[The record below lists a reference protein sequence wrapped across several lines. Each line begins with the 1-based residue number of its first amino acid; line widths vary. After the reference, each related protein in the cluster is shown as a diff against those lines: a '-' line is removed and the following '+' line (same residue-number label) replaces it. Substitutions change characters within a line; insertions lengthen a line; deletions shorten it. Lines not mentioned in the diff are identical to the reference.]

1 MGHLGLSPAMGDP
14 ISTMYGL
21 IEWTQ
26 IIPVWK
32 SVKKG
37 EFSLKEIE
45 NETQIL
51 GSVKI
56 DQVTCSC
63 LDSKKMYSFQSQ
75 DNQIIIMHYIILYA
89 L

>member
-1 MGHLGLSPAMGDP
+1 M
-14 ISTMYGL
+14 
-21 IEWTQ
+21 TQ

-37 EFSLKEIE
+37 ENSLKEIE

-56 DQVTCSC
+56 DQVMRSC
-63 LDSKKMYSFQSQ
+63 LDQLSEISQ
-75 DNQIIIMHYIILYA
+75 TLI
-89 L
+89 

>member
-51 GSVKI
+51 GTVNI

-63 LDSKKMYSFQSQ
+63 LDQLSEKSRLVC
-75 DNQIIIMHYIILYA
+75 H
-89 L
+89 

>member
-45 NETQIL
+45 NET
-51 GSVKI
+51 
-56 DQVTCSC
+56 
-63 LDSKKMYSFQSQ
+63 
-75 DNQIIIMHYIILYA
+75 
-89 L
+89 